1 LRPLLVRFAALT
13 IQGPIMSFQAAV
25 QPVILLGMHRSG
37 TAMIAR
43 LLDELGLFQGDELQD
58 DHESTWFLDINEQL
72 LKRVNATWDNPEPI
86 TAFLDNSDA
95 FDLTLRCLAD
105 DLSSKRTREFL
116 GRKLSK
122 KFGVLPKVDVP
133 WGWKDPRTIYTLPLW
148 LKLFP
153 VAKLVYLVRN
163 GVDVAS
169 SLKVREV
176 RELERRREEFVSKP
190 ASGDRSRLQRAGFK
204 GSARCLTLDG
214 GFSLW
219 EQYVAR
225 AEDALAH
232 VSNPKHFIRY
242 ETFLANPL
250 DPLNELARFCGLDA
264 DETAVRDAIT
274 KVGVNASR
282 ANAFLADPVVSEFHA
297 RVRGSRWMAHYGYHE

>member
-1 LRPLLVRFAALT
+1 MSLQAL
-13 IQGPIMSFQAAV
+13 V

-43 LLDELGLFQGDELQD
+43 LLDELGLFQGHELQD

-86 TAFLDNSDA
+86 TNFLDNSEA
-95 FDLTLRCLAD
+95 FDLTVRCLED
-105 DLSSKRTREFL
+105 DLTSKRTRDFL
-116 GRKLSK
+116 GRKLGR
-122 KFGVLPKVDVP
+122 KFGALLTFEQP

-153 VAKLVYLVRN
+153 EAKLVYIVRN

-176 RELERRREEFVSKP
+176 RELARRREEFDSKP
-190 ASGDRSRLQRAGFK
+190 ATGDRSKLQRAGFK
-204 GSARCLTLDG
+204 GSARCLTLEG

-219 EQYVAR
+219 EEYVAR
-225 AEDALAH
+225 AEQALAA
-232 VSNPKHFIRY
+232 VSNPKQVIRY
-242 ETFLANPL
+242 EAFLTEPFAPL
-250 DPLNELARFCGLDA
+250 TELAQFCGLQN
-264 DETAVRDAIT
+264 DETAIRSAIE

-282 ANAFLADPVVSEFHA
+282 ANAFLADPVVSEFHG
-297 RVRGSRWMAHYGYHE
+297 RVRGSTWMAHYGYHG